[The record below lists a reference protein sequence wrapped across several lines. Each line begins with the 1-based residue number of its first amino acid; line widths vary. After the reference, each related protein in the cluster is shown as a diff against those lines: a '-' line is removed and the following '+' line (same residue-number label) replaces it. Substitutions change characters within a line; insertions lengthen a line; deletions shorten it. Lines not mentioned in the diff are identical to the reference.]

1 MSLVETVN
9 NNMGDALLLVVTV
22 VVVAVVAVSV
32 VPDAIDG
39 VLLNVVKIFR
49 LGIN

>member
-1 MSLVETVN
+1 MLLVETVN
-9 NNMGDALLLVVTV
+9 SDMGDALLLVVTV
-22 VVVAVVAVSV
+22 VTIAVVALEM

-39 VLLNVVKIFR
+39 VLSNAGEIFR